1 MLDAGNHA
9 QRRSHVDPSLSLR
22 RHAHRPL
29 AYSTLKWKRFRSF
42 EVILW
47 FVELYRISGRRVC
60 RVLQLETKMPWRQ
73 TPQKRRKL
81 SCLQLWW
88 QDQDQIN
95 AGFSKVCEIFIV
107 HGIESLKH
115 VSLLLWWHFH
125 ALKRWTKQTVIGC
138 WTCRSN
144 GLMRGPWPIKANTHS
159 RPSAVSLAVWL
170 CETTLTRSDPRGQRM
185 YWTGGPLWKLSWSNV
200 HGLDVWHGGWL
211 GESWCT
217 CWWQMVNSGSQQ
229 DHRRVSQSQG
239 GELKLKAFSH

>member
-1 MLDAGNHA
+1 MLRAEVTSTLVSASDVTPTDRWLNVWCIRHTKVETL
-9 QRRSHVDPSLSLR
+9 QELRSHPVICWIIQDFRETCVSRS
-22 RHAHRPL
+22 
-29 AYSTLKWKRFRSF
+29 STGNKDA
-42 EVILW
+42 V
-47 FVELYRISGRRVC
+47 
-60 RVLQLETKMPWRQ
+60 
-73 TPQKRRKL
+73 TPNPPHERRKL

-107 HGIESLKH
+107 HEIESLKH
-115 VSLLLWWHFH
+115 ASLLLWRHFH

-144 GLMRGPWPIKANTHS
+144 GLVCGPWPIKANTHS
-159 RPSAVSLAVWL
+159 RPSAVSLEVWL

-185 YWTGGPLWKLSWSNV
+185 YWTGGLLWKLSRSNL

-211 GESWCT
+211 GESWRT
-217 CWWQMVNSGSQQ
+217 CWWRMVNSGSQQ